1 MKFAVIT
8 HVPHIQLKNLYFAYG
23 PYVNEM
29 NIWSKYSD
37 ELIVLAPM
45 QKADKTAMDCSY
57 HNSNIQFVPIGQISL
72 RGLQAVLNAILKT
85 PKICRQ
91 IFKAMRQADHIHL
104 RCPGNIGLLGCL
116 VQILFPNKSKTAKY
130 AGNWDPKAKQPWSYR
145 LQKWILN
152 NTFLTRNM
160 QVLVYGEW
168 EGSTKNIKP
177 FFTATYSEADKV
189 PMKPLNLK
197 GDIHFIFVGALVS
210 GKNPLYAV
218 QLVEGLY
225 KRGYDVCLDLYG
237 EGIERNA
244 LEYYIISNN
253 IDNIIKLRGNQNQD
267 TVTNAYQNSH
277 FVLLPSKSEGWPK
290 ALAEGMFWGCVPIA
304 VPISCVPFMLGY
316 GERGALLQMTRE
328 HSSNWRSNLEQ
339 DAQQLETIIN
349 DEIGFDAKR
358 KKALDWSRK
367 YTLDVFDSAIK
378 KMINHETYYKN

>member
-1 MKFAVIT
+1 MKLIIISAAPLFF
-8 HVPHIQLKNLYFAYG
+8 KDEKCFAYS
-23 PYVNEM
+23 PYVKELF
-29 NIWSKYSD
+29 IWEKYATEIYFCCPVWKTENGLLVD
-37 ELIVLAPM
+37 EITFEIEKHFKLTDFNLNNFINMVKAFFYTLLNGLI
-45 QKADKTAMDCSY
+45 
-57 HNSNIQFVPIGQISL
+57 
-72 RGLQAVLNAILKT
+72 
-85 PKICRQ
+85 
-91 IFKAMRQADHIHL
+91 IFNAMRQADHIHL

-116 VQILFPNKSKTAKY
+116 IQILFPNKPKTAKY
-130 AGNWDPKAKQPWSYR
+130 AGNWDPKSNHPWSYR

-197 GDIHFIFVGALVS
+197 GKIHFIFVGALVS

-218 QLVEGLY
+218 QLVESLY
-225 KRGYDVCLDLYG
+225 KKGYDVCLDLYG

-244 LEYYIISNN
+244 LEHYITSKNLEN
-253 IDNIIKLRGNQNQD
+253 SIKLRGNQNQD
-267 TVTNAYQNSH
+267 TVTKAYQNSH

-304 VPISCVPFMLGY
+304 VPISCVPFMLAN
-316 GERGALLQMTRE
+316 GERGVLLQMALE

-349 DEIGFDAKR
+349 NEMIFEAKR
-358 KKALDWSRK
+358 IKASDWSRK

-378 KMINHETYYKN
+378 KILVK